1 MSIRAQGR
9 GKTMIV
15 WIRMIM
21 VAAATILAA
30 LGLVTMGGI
39 AYAQGATA
47 YSSTEAPAI
56 TCTETW
62 TPWVTPSNNQAG
74 ASWDANTCEHYI
86 RGDVRCAQSVGGASA
101 HFYGGWINETL
112 NLISWATC
120 PGSYPVMTDG
130 YAQFKSCATCSI
142 STVHFWPSRRNT

>member
-1 MSIRAQGR
+1 MISTNGRRSCGRTSLRA
-9 GKTMIV
+9 V
-15 WIRMIM
+15 L
-21 VAAATILAA
+21 VAAATLLAA

-39 AYAQGATA
+39 AYAQGDTTATA
-47 YSSTEAPAI
+47 AGAPAI
-56 TCTETW
+56 GCTETW

-86 RGDVRCAQSVGGASA
+86 RGDVRCAQSVGGGSA

-142 STVHFWPSRRNT
+142 TTVHFWPSRRRT